1 MVGPGAGPEM
11 SGPGAK
17 LRWAR
22 KTRSRCRI
30 LDGGDDA
37 QPAATAGRFAD
48 GIQMQPGGVPGVGGP
63 IDVVVVQPGGP
74 VRWIAR
80 KALHA

>member
-1 MVGPGAGPEM
+1 LMYVVNFNTM
-11 SGPGAK
+11 T
-17 LRWAR
+17 LQ
-22 KTRSRCRI
+22 
-30 LDGGDDA
+30 DA
-37 QPAATAGRFAD
+37 IDFVTAMIQITIIIQRFAD

-63 IDVVVVQPGGP
+63 IDVAVVQPGGP